1 MSDPRVKP
9 NSTSRFLP
17 PPATASPLSP
27 VLPELSA
34 LLLNS
39 HSRASSPL
47 TCSGDQSGLLLCAT
61 IRFRLL
67 LSIGLRSPLS
77 VTAPDPSPALRV
89 TLIYNALSAEP
100 LLVFTASKLSPLPL
114 STLLLSRT
122 RAVRHCS
129 MIVSTQ
135 RRAG

>member
-9 NSTSRFLP
+9 RRAPSFLP
-17 PPATASPLSP
+17 PPAPASPLSP

-39 HSRASSPL
+39 HSKASSPIAW
-47 TCSGDQSGLLLCAT
+47 SGDRSGLLLCAT

-67 LSIGLRSPLS
+67 LSMGLRSPLP
-77 VTAPDPSPALRV
+77 VAAPASPPVPRA
-89 TLIYNALSAEP
+89 TLTYSALSAEP

-114 STLLLSRT
+114 STLLLLRVS
-122 RAVRHCS
+122 AVRHCS

>member
-1 MSDPRVKP
+1 MSDPGAKP

-17 PPATASPLSP
+17 PPAPASPVSP

-47 TCSGDQSGLLLCAT
+47 TCSGDRSGLLLCAT
-61 IRFRLL
+61 ILFRLL
-67 LSIGLRSPLS
+67 LSRGLRSPLS
-77 VTAPDPSPALRV
+77 VTAPASPPVPRT
-89 TLIYNALSAEP
+89 TLTYNALSAEP

-114 STLLLSRT
+114 SALLLSCA

-129 MIVSTQ
+129 MMDSTQ